1 MKRKTNTNT
10 YSPAFQAYLKNS
22 FQPAQTW
29 AQSDEGSAWIQENIP
44 SLAGLIKEHYN
55 TSFFA
60 VYCIELNEKTLYVGE
75 SIRTVR
81 RLVVHAYNIAH
92 NPELFGLEAVVDLGM
107 NRITVELLEKNIFN
121 KKLREATELHYIKLL
136 KPILQQPDGKTDLC
150 IPRSKRPAAI
160 APYLIS

>member
-29 AQSDEGSAWIQENIP
+29 AQSDEGSAWIKEKIP
-44 SLAGLIKEHYN
+44 SLADLINEHYN
-55 TSFFA
+55 TCFFA
-60 VYCIELNEKTLYVGE
+60 TYCIELNGKTIYAGE
-75 SIRTVR
+75 SVRTVR

-92 NPELFGLEAVVDLGM
+92 NPELFGLEGVDLVK
-107 NRITVELLEKNIFN
+107 NRIEVKLLETYLFN
-121 KKLREATELHYIKLL
+121 KKLRKATELHYIKLL

-160 APYLIS
+160 APYLIL

>member
-10 YSPAFQAYLKNS
+10 YSPAFQAYLDNVYN
-22 FQPAQTW
+22 PAQTW
-29 AQSDEGSAWIQENIP
+29 AQSDEGSAWIKEKIP
-44 SLAGLIKEHYN
+44 ALAGLIKEHYN
-55 TSFFA
+55 TCFFA
-60 VYCIELNEKTLYVGE
+60 PYSIELNGKTLYAGE

-92 NPELFGLEAVVDLGM
+92 NPELFGLEGVDLVK
-107 NRITVELLEKNIFN
+107 NRIEVKLLETYLFN
-121 KKLREATELHYIKLL
+121 KKLRKATELHYIKLL

>member
-1 MKRKTNTNT
+1 MASTRN
-10 YSPAFQAYLKNS
+10 PAFQAYLDNVYN
-22 FQPAQTW
+22 PAQTW
-29 AQSDEGSAWIQENIP
+29 AQSDEGSAWIKENIP
-44 SLAGLIKEHYN
+44 SLAGLIEEHYN
-55 TSFFA
+55 TCFFA
-60 VYCIELNEKTLYVGE
+60 VYCIELNGKTLYTGE

-121 KKLREATELHYIKLL
+121 KKLRKATKLHYIKLL
-136 KPILQQPDGKTDLC
+136 KPLLQQPDGKTDRC

-160 APYLIS
+160 APHIVKEA